1 MKYNFDLVV
10 NRRNTNSYKWDQT
23 KQLFGDA
30 DILPLWVADMDFESP
45 PAVKEALIKRA
56 MQGTYGYTIRS
67 SEYEAAI
74 VNWFAR
80 RHGWSLEPAWLA
92 DVPGVVTAL
101 SLAIDLCS
109 APGEQ
114 VILQSPVYNPFYDV
128 IRLNG
133 RKIAESPLIINN
145 GRYEMDYGHLE
156 QLMKQ
161 GAKTMLL
168 CSPHNP
174 VGRVWER
181 EELQKLSELCLKYNV
196 LIISDEIHCDLVLP
210 GYKHIPF
217 ASLSEEI
224 AAQTVTATAPTKT
237 FNLPGLQSSFVA
249 ISNRELKRRFD
260 DRLKMLSLHSM
271 PYFNVDAVTAA
282 YNDGE
287 EWLDE
292 LLVYLQGNV
301 QFAID
306 YLERHLPQVKAIRP
320 EGTYLLWVDYRNLVG
335 SAEEIK
341 DLMFKQAKVAF
352 TEGSIYGETGLGY
365 IRINYACPR
374 SVLHEA
380 LERFCRAAQTKVR

>member
-10 NRRNTNSYKWDQT
+10 NRKNTNSYKWDQT
-23 KQLFGDA
+23 EQLFGDA
-30 DILPLWVADMDFESP
+30 EILPLWVADMDFESP
-45 PAVKEALIKRA
+45 PAVKETLIKRA

-67 SEYEAAI
+67 AEYEAAI

-80 RHGWSLEPAWLA
+80 RHGWALEPAWLA

-101 SLAIDLCS
+101 SLAIDLYS

-128 IRLNG
+128 IRWNG
-133 RKIAESPLIINN
+133 RKIAENPLIINDD
-145 GRYEMDYGHLE
+145 RYEMDYEHLE

-196 LIISDEIHCDLVLP
+196 LVISDEIHCDLVLP

-217 ASLSEEI
+217 ASLSDEI

-260 DRLKMLSLHSM
+260 DRLKRLSLNTM
-271 PYFNVDAVTAA
+271 PFFNVDAVTAA

-306 YLERHLPQVKAIRP
+306 YLKRHLPQVKAIRP

-352 TEGSIYGETGLGY
+352 TEGSIYGKTGLGY

-374 SVLHEA
+374 SMLQEA
-380 LERFCRAAQTKVR
+380 LERFCRAAQTKV

>member
-101 SLAIDLCS
+101 SLAIDLYS